1 MKDYLKFVWQSLTHP
16 TTFVDLLAS
25 FQLVLFLLFLYYVIR
40 IFVSIIK
47 IKKS

>member
-1 MKDYLKFVWQSLTHP
+1 MKEYLNFVWQSLTHP
-16 TTFVDLLAS
+16 TTFVDLLAP